1 MYHLFLKKHYLYIKV
16 YRNRIDIRD
25 VGDEKRS
32 LSLTPARS
40 FTTERLLVGEFSI
53 AAKLLKNGF
62 KQMNKSV
69 ILAYRPFVVI
79 QPMDMIENKI
89 SEVEERMLMELA
101 LGAGAYK
108 AVVWTGRELT
118 DKEVVEKLA
127 ITGDR

>member
-16 YRNRIDIRD
+16 YRNRIDVRD

-40 FTTERLLVGEFSI
+40 FTTERLLVGEFSN